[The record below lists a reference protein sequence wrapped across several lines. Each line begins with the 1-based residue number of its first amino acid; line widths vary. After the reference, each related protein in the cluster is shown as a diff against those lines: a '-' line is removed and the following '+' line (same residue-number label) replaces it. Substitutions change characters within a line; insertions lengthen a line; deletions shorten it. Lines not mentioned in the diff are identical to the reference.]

1 MAFKAPAQIAESFNG
16 VGKAKGSLPIMKM
29 IILGILAGAY
39 IGFGAE
45 LSTMVLTGPGA
56 TLGLGM
62 SKLFGGAVFS
72 VGLMLVVIG
81 GAELFT
87 GNNLMTIGVANGD
100 VKFLALLKNWG
111 VVYLANLIG
120 SVLLVYIMYKSN
132 LWQTGAKMVDGVC
145 SVDGGGCANTALGI
159 AIGKVNLSWSE
170 AFYRGIGCNW
180 LVCLAVWLA
189 ASSEEISGKIW
200 GIFFPIMAFVASGF
214 EHCVANMYFIPM
226 GIFLK
231 ADPVMVDQVASFGAK
246 ADALTWG
253 GFAVNNLVPVTL
265 GNIVGGAVF
274 VGLAYYFA
282 YVRKGKNA

>member
-1 MAFKAPAQIAESFNG
+1 MAFKAPAQIAESFIA
-16 VGKAKGSLPIMKM
+16 VGKAKGSLPIVKM
-29 IILGILAGAY
+29 LVLGILAGAY

-45 LSTMVLTGPGA
+45 LCTMVLTGTAA
-56 TLGLGM
+56 TLGVGM
-62 SKLFGGAVFS
+62 AKLFSGAVFS
-72 VGLMLVVIG
+72 VGLILVVTC

-87 GNNLMTIGVANGD
+87 GNNLMTIGVAQGE
-100 VKFLALLKNWG
+100 VKATALLKNWV
-111 VVYLANLIG
+111 VVYIANLLG
-120 SVLLVYIMYKSN
+120 SLLLVYIMYKSN
-132 LWQTGAKMVDGVC
+132 LWQTGAKMVEGVC
-145 SVDGGGCANTALGI
+145 SAEAGGCANTALGI
-159 AIGKVNLSWSE
+159 AISKVNLTWSE

-189 ASSEEISGKIW
+189 AASDDIIGKIW

-231 ADPVMVDQVASFGAK
+231 ADALMSAQVASFGAK

-253 GFAVNNLVPVTL
+253 GFAINNLVPVTL

-274 VGLAYYFA
+274 VGLVYWFA
-282 YVRKGKNA
+282 YLKKSKDA

>member
-1 MAFKAPAQIAESFNG
+1 MAFKAPAQIAESFIG

-29 IILGILAGAY
+29 LVLGILAGAY

-45 LSTMVLTGPGA
+45 LCTMILTGTGA
-56 TLGLGM
+56 TLGIGM

-87 GNNLMTIGVANGD
+87 GNNLMTIGVAQGE
-100 VKFLALLKNWG
+100 VKATALLKNWV
-111 VVYLANLIG
+111 VVYIANLLG
-120 SVLLVYIMYKSN
+120 SLLLVYIMYKSN
-132 LWQTGAKMVDGVC
+132 LWKTGAQMVDGVC
-145 SVDGGGCANTALGI
+145 SAEAGGCANTALGI

-189 ASSEEISGKIW
+189 AASDEISGKIW

-226 GIFLK
+226 GILLK
-231 ADPVMVDQVASFGAK
+231 GSPVMSAQVASFGAK
-246 ADALTWG
+246 ANALTWG

-265 GNIVGGAVF
+265 GNIVGGAIF
-274 VGLAYYFA
+274 VGLVYWLA
-282 YVRKGKNA
+282 YVKKSKNA